1 MMVATLTF
9 FNLGMSS
16 LKRPY
21 ARLRIFLNEKITG
34 NEFILSHYF
43 SFFSFFF
50 SILIIVSVWY
60 FSERYFFNQ
69 AQNKFEHYVNQEA
82 NTLKNRLQEYENTLH
97 SGVGF
102 FEASDEVT
110 RTDWYRFV
118 KSINLKRYCPGIQGM
133 GYSMV
138 IPPSKLD
145 MTIDKIRREGYTSF
159 DIKPKGQR
167 ELYTAIVYLEPLDRR
182 NKAAIGYDMFSEPVR
197 REAMERARDSGKPTL
212 SGKVTLVQEID
223 KNIQAGVLMYL
234 PYYAEDTNIDTL
246 ENRRKELLGY
256 VYAPFRMGDF
266 IKANFT
272 HNAIMNIEI
281 YDGAK
286 REEKNLLYTSNNTS
300 TYASE
305 HHAHRIIDVGGRS
318 WHIYYSSTAD
328 FDAHNNSLYPIL
340 FAMLGLIMYLFMALI
355 IVELLKKRLLLKR
368 STENLRNEK
377 NKAHGY
383 LDIVEVMVL
392 VLDTQFKIQL
402 INRRG
407 CEIIGY
413 TAEEAIGKNFFE
425 LFIPQ
430 RIHEQLRNVAY
441 HIMENANNTFEY
453 YENPIQTK
461 SGEERLIAWRN
472 RVLKDES
479 GKVIGFLSSGEDITE
494 IRRAQDQLQ
503 ESEEFYR
510 TVVGAIE
517 ESIVILHNNTV
528 VDCNDL
534 ALRLFDMSRETF
546 IGESI
551 FDTVYEIEC
560 KDDLFENYLLAALK
574 GEFISKRCTFRLRT
588 NPNHIKIVECSFS
601 PFTLNGENKIVMIS
615 RDITQKVEEE
625 KFLAL
630 HGRQAQ
636 MGEMI
641 SMIAHQWRQP
651 LAIINA
657 ITTQMRLKAM
667 ISETADNDFVDNLV
681 KIEQQSAHL
690 SQTISDYRDFFRP
703 DKPKERFYV
712 LSLIKNA
719 LNLIDH
725 TLKNHSIHIDMGQ
738 SCNPLLYTYR
748 NELLQVILVLLK
760 NAMDAFMDNGIT
772 RGEITIHVHQK
783 DNFCIISIRDN
794 GGGIPKEIMYKL
806 FSPYFTTKNET
817 YGTGLGLYMSRI
829 IIEDHCDGHIEASSI
844 EMTTTFT
851 ITIPC
856 EGDQCSLEK

>member
-1 MMVATLTF
+1 MTVATLTF
-9 FNLGMSS
+9 FNLSLIR
-16 LKRPY
+16 LKRIY
-21 ARLRIFLNEKITG
+21 TRLRIVLNEKIAG

-82 NTLKNRLQEYENTLH
+82 STLKNRLQEYENTLH

-102 FEASDEVT
+102 FEASDDVT

-118 KSINLKRYCPGIQGM
+118 KSINLKLYCPGIQGM
-133 GYSMV
+133 GYSML

-145 MTIDKIRREGYTSF
+145 STIDKIRREGYTSF
-159 DIKPKGQR
+159 EIKPKGQR
-167 ELYTAIVYLEPLDRR
+167 DLYTAIIYLEPLDQR
-182 NKAAIGYDMFSEPVR
+182 NQAVIGYDMFSEPVR
-197 REAMERARDSGKPTL
+197 REAMERARDTGKPAL

-234 PYYAEDTNIDTL
+234 PYYAEDTNINTL

-272 HNAIMNIEI
+272 HDSIMNIEI

-286 REEKNLLYTSNNTS
+286 RDEKNLLYKSQNLS
-300 TYASE
+300 SYSSDHYAYRVIS
-305 HHAHRIIDVGGRS
+305 VGGRS
-318 WHIYYSSTAD
+318 WYIYYSSTAA
-328 FDAHNNSLYPIL
+328 FDARNNSLYPIL
-340 FAMLGLIMYLFMALI
+340 FAMLGLVMYLFMALI

-392 VLDTQFKIQL
+392 VLDTHFKIQL

-413 TAEEAIGKNFFE
+413 SAEEAIGKNFFD

-430 RIHEQLRNVAY
+430 RLHEQLRNIAL
-441 HIMENANNTFEY
+441 HMIQNANDRFEY
-453 YENPIQTK
+453 NENPIRTK

-479 GKVIGFLSSGEDITE
+479 GKIIGFLSSGEDITE
-494 IRRAQDQLQ
+494 IRRAQEQLQ

-517 ESIVILHNNTV
+517 ESIVILHNNIV

-534 ALRLFDMSRETF
+534 ALKLFDMSRETF
-546 IGESI
+546 LDESI

-560 KDDLFENYLLAALK
+560 KDDLFENYLLAAVN

-588 NPNHIKIVECSFS
+588 DPNRIKIVECSFS
-601 PFTLNGENKIVMIS
+601 PFTLNGENRIVMIS

-725 TLKNHSIHIDMGQ
+725 TLKNHSIYIDMEQ
-738 SCNPLLYTYR
+738 SCDPVLYTYR

-760 NAMDAFMDNGIT
+760 NAMDAFMDNGIM
-772 RGEITIHVHQK
+772 RGEIVIHALQK
-783 DNFCIISIRDN
+783 DNSCIISIRDN
-794 GGGIPKEIMYKL
+794 GGGIPKEILYKL

-829 IIEDHCDGHIEASSI
+829 IIEDHCDGHIEAASI
-844 EMTTTFT
+844 ENTTTFT

-856 EGDQCSLEK
+856 EGIQCNLEK